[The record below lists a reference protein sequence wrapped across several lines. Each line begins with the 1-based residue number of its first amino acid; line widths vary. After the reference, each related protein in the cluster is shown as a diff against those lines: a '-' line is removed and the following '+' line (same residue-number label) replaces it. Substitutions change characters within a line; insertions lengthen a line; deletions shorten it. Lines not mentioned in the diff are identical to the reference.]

1 MEFAHRA
8 RTRVTYRNQCF
19 SRRHR
24 GKAELN
30 QTSVLPEA
38 MLRAMKLSLVGWCAL
53 FCAALLQPI
62 NAADDQLADEVEK
75 LGDRGPLLVNN
86 YIPVTMQILHHCIEM
101 IQYEPVLMAPNAESA
116 SGGTSPSS
124 TARPTTTTTAAT
136 TTSTIATTSTTKPS
150 GDTTLTTAKPADSTL
165 VPTSP
170 HKPGYYGPD
179 KPPPTVVST
188 TMKATTS
195 STPVTTTTEVPKVN
209 ENPTTQSLLWSD
221 KPFTEWFLESKRK
234 ALPQNALP
242 NTELLDPLPL
252 KVLQAFNREPYEPL
266 ALRPE
271 DNANEFR
278 RLYDDKYRGPIS
290 LIVLEKGTKKGGK
303 KRVPPTKPYL
313 HMLVLYDLLKREA
326 KKNMY
331 NIYEGY
337 SEAILEELTL
347 MDFPTAKDQLHYA
360 LTQLL
365 ERKDIEKSD
374 VVSRSKQMITDLNTR
389 NSALTMALEV
399 VPPLRFGL

>member
-1 MEFAHRA
+1 MKSSLFA
-8 RTRVTYRNQCF
+8 C
-19 SRRHR
+19 
-24 GKAELN
+24 
-30 QTSVLPEA
+30 
-38 MLRAMKLSLVGWCAL
+38 CAL
-53 FCAALLQPI
+53 LCALLHPL
-62 NAADDQLADEVEK
+62 NASDDLLADEVEK
-75 LGDRGPLLVNN
+75 LGDRGPLLVDN
-86 YIPVTMQILHHCIEM
+86 YIPVTMQILQHCIEM
-101 IQYEPVLMAPNAESA
+101 IQYEPTMAAPNAESE
-116 SGGTSPSS
+116 SS
-124 TARPTTTTTAAT
+124 PTTTRRPAT
-136 TTSTIATTSTTKPS
+136 TTTVATTTTTSTTKPPEDS
-150 GDTTLTTAKPADSTL
+150 PLTTAKPADATL
-165 VPTSP
+165 LPTSP

-179 KPPPTVVST
+179 KPPPTVVQT
-188 TMKATTS
+188 TMRTT
-195 STPVTTTTEVPKVN
+195 TLETTVTTTTEVPKAN
-209 ENPTTQSLLWSD
+209 ENPTTESLLWSD
-221 KPFTEWFLESKRK
+221 KPFAEWFLQSKRK
-234 ALPQNALP
+234 TVPQNGLL
-242 NTELLDPLPL
+242 NTQLLDPLPL

-278 RLYDDKYRGPIS
+278 RLYDDNYRGSIS
-290 LIVLEKGTKKGGK
+290 LVVLEKGTKKGGK

-331 NIYEGY
+331 SIYEGY
-337 SEAILEELTL
+337 SEAILEELSQ

-389 NSALTMALEV
+389 NSALTMVLEV